1 MGGIK
6 DFNIYLN
13 HIFMFRNGAYNAG
26 GEIYR
31 NRFTGHFAYSKIISL
46 RLRRQTS

>member
-13 HIFMFRNGAYNAG
+13 HIFIFDKWCAQSKAAG
-26 GEIYR
+26 GVIYR
-31 NRFTGHFAYSKIISL
+31 NRFTGHFAYSKIISP
-46 RLRRQTS
+46 

>member
-13 HIFMFRNGAYNAG
+13 HIFMFDKWCVQYGCG
-26 GEIYR
+26 D
-31 NRFTGHFAYSKIISL
+31 L
-46 RLRRQTS
+46 